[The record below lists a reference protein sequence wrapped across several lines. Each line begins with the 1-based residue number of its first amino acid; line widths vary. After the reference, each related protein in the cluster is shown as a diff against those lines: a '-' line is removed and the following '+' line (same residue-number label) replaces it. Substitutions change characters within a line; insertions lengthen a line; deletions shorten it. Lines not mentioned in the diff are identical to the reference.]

1 MDAYPPLPADYVSF
15 AQLQERWIQ
24 KQEQEK
30 LKSKQEDEKLKREAE
45 EIQSEIRNRSGSRN
59 GGHGKPLG
67 ASRRDAPPRVVGNDG
82 GEMGGAIQAK
92 GKGKEAAIGGSENG
106 DGNNLRKKKNK
117 RNNRRYEKKNK
128 SDEIEKEKSKSD
140 EVEGVDE
147 IIANVSILPKDSV
160 RSEVKGIERLD
171 IGGGVR
177 RNGRSNNRVHSGY
190 RSNVSILPKD
200 AVMSEV
206 KGVEEIIANV
216 SILPNDAVR
225 SEVNGVEETANV
237 SILPTDALRSEIR
250 GLERLDIGGGF
261 RRNGQ
266 SNNRVRWGYKSN
278 VSILPKDSARSE
290 MKGFEEIANVSN
302 LPKDEVRIEIPGLE
316 RLDIGGGVRRNGRS
330 NNRVHS
336 GYKSNVSIL
345 PKHAVRSEVN
355 GVEEIANVSIL
366 SKDAVS
372 SEIPG
377 FERLDIGGGVGRNG
391 RSNNRVRS
399 DYKSRTEYRVRVN
412 GNEMK
417 SVFEEKE
424 SKPNVE
430 PNSDRVVEGESVSDD
445 RENGEKGIKY
455 RRDRKLKENINRESG
470 RYGFRWKPKPRE
482 SGVMMWVKKE
492 DKPAA

>member
-1 MDAYPPLPADYVSF
+1 MPNKPFKNTVRTVAGFTNLLQKKISFFVRTSVYTYSTLAHTLKVCVLCVREKPKKIEVRFWVFAPFDFFLSLIWSAAMDAYPPLPADYVSF

-30 LKSKQEDEKLKREAE
+30 LKSKQEEEKQKREAE
-45 EIQSEIRNRSGSRN
+45 EIQSEIRNRSGSKN
-59 GGHGKPLG
+59 GGHGKPWG
-67 ASRRDAPPRVVGNDG
+67 ASRGDAPPRVVGKDG
-82 GEMGGAIQAK
+82 REMGGAIQAK
-92 GKGKEAAIGGSENG
+92 GKGKLAAIGGSENG

-117 RNNRRYEKKNK
+117 RKNRRYEKKNK

-147 IIANVSILPKDSV
+147 IIANVSILPKDAV

-177 RNGRSNNRVHSGY
+177 RNGRSNNRV
-190 RSNVSILPKD
+190 RS
-200 AVMSEV
+200 
-206 KGVEEIIANV
+206 
-216 SILPNDAVR
+216 
-225 SEVNGVEETANV
+225 
-237 SILPTDALRSEIR
+237 
-250 GLERLDIGGGF
+250 
-261 RRNGQ
+261 
-266 SNNRVRWGYKSN
+266 GYKSN
-278 VSILPKDSARSE
+278 VSILPKD
-290 MKGFEEIANVSN
+290 
-302 LPKDEVRIEIPGLE
+302 
-316 RLDIGGGVRRNGRS
+316 
-330 NNRVHS
+330 
-336 GYKSNVSIL
+336 
-345 PKHAVRSEVN
+345 AVRSEVN

-366 SKDAVS
+366 PNDAVRSEIQDLERLRIGGRFRRNGHSNNRIRSGYKSNVSMLPKDSVRSEVTGVEEFANVSILPKDAVM

-391 RSNNRVRS
+391 RSNIRVRS

-412 GNEMK
+412 GTEMK

-430 PNSDRVVEGESVSDD
+430 PDSDRVEEGESVSDV

-455 RRDRKLKENINRESG
+455 WRNRKSKENINREIG
-470 RYGFRWKPKPRE
+470 RYGDRRKPKPRE
-482 SGVMMWVKKE
+482 GGVMMWVKKE